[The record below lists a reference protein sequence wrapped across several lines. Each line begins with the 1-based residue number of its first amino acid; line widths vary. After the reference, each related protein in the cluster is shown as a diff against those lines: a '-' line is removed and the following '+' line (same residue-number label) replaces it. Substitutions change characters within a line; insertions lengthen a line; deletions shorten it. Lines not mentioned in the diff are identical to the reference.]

1 MSEHRA
7 APQLRNVVHL
17 HAHVAE
23 HRAVQAGAGL
33 GNAGGFLRNIGHDA
47 LTRIGGGGGAQIGN
61 RIEDGGVCLVTDCR
75 DYRGGRRRDGADERL
90 LREGQQVFEGAA
102 ASGDDD
108 DVHLRVGVQFGERGN
123 DLSRRAFT
131 LHAGIAHLE
140 DHAGP
145 AQGGVAD
152 NVLLRIRIATCN
164 QTHTIRQHGQRL
176 LPRVREQPLS
186 GESFT

>member
-1 MSEHRA
+1 MGEHRA

-17 HAHVAE
+17 HAHIAE
-23 HRAVQAGAGL
+23 HRTIQAGSGL
-33 GNAGGFLRNIGHDA
+33 GDAGGFLRNIGHNA
-47 LTRIGGGGGAQIGN
+47 LTRIGGGGGAQVGD
-61 RIEDGGVCLVTDCR
+61 RIEDGGVRLVTDSR
-75 DYRGGRRRDGADERL
+75 DHRGGGRRDGADERL
-90 LREGQQVFEGAA
+90 LGERQQVLEGAA

-152 NVLLRIRIATCN
+152 NVLLRVRIATCN
-164 QTHTIRQHGQRL
+164 QTHA
-176 LPRVREQPLS
+176 VR
-186 GESFT
+186 